1 MESRSTCLGHWNLGV
16 LSKGLVF
23 SPFPRPKVGLAGMS
37 LRCRGSGEWQVDTRL
52 GFCKLKLN
60 VYLIKASQVLGVN
73 WVSWFTQYLLRAAM
87 CRVRGCDPRDRKKH
101 KGVYRDSSTGGCTL
115 RIFCNSKNMGWL
127 KCLAVAACLNDFCLY
142 HGK

>member
-1 MESRSTCLGHWNLGV
+1 MESRSACLGHWNLGV

-87 CRVRGCDPRDRKKH
+87 CRVRGVTQGIERSI
-101 KGVYRDSSTGGCTL
+101 KGSTEIHRQAGVPFAFFAIAKIWDG
-115 RIFCNSKNMGWL
+115 
-127 KCLAVAACLNDFCLY
+127 LNA
-142 HGK
+142 